1 MYSIRRNWFLTLDLL
16 LLSLLVT
23 SMQDS
28 SELEK
33 IVLSGSNVTLQIS
46 ESLPE
51 NATSVT
57 WLYTI
62 KQKIVEYER
71 SRPPKYFDSAF
82 KDRVKLDL
90 QNAALHIYPVRKGD
104 NGTYYLRVIKDA
116 IKQWMISLKVLDP
129 VPTPTI
135 NIEKIEES
143 DGNCYLKLSC
153 VVEDPFVDYLWY
165 KDSGPFPMELQ
176 RSTLEVTVTPH
187 NQSKSYTCQVS
198 NLLSSKNNTLYF
210 TPPCTLVN
218 RVCLSGLYQYTLF
231 FYHQTLVSG
240 HETTVRL
247 DKSNTTSYQY
257 HILRSR
263 KKKTPNPVS

>member
-23 SMQDS
+23 SMQES

-62 KQKIVEYER
+62 KQKIVEYEK

-116 IKQWMISLKVLDP
+116 IKQWKISLKVLDP
-129 VPTPTI
+129 VPMPII

-210 TPPCTLVN
+210 TPPCTLARSTGVTWMTN
-218 RVCLSGLYQYTLF
+218 WL
-231 FYHQTLVSG
+231 LVMVP
-240 HETTVRL
+240 T
-247 DKSNTTSYQY
+247 
-257 HILRSR
+257 IL
-263 KKKTPNPVS
+263 VLLI

>member
-23 SMQDS
+23 SMQAES

-62 KQKIVEYER
+62 KQKIVEYEK

-116 IKQWMISLKVLDP
+116 IKQWKISLKVLDP
-129 VPTPTI
+129 VPMPII

-210 TPPCTLVN
+210 TPPCTLARSTGVTWMTN
-218 RVCLSGLYQYTLF
+218 WL
-231 FYHQTLVSG
+231 LVMVP
-240 HETTVRL
+240 T
-247 DKSNTTSYQY
+247 
-257 HILRSR
+257 IL
-263 KKKTPNPVS
+263 VLLI